1 MPGRHLTDHH
11 VRHYMNRGATWER
24 THGSYDPQV
33 FQSAPPC
40 GGRLEWAVDRCGA
53 EHGFNPRPRAGGDVN
68 GHCRARLA

>member
-40 GGRLEWAVDRCGA
+40 GGRLS
-53 EHGFNPRPRAGGDVN
+53 AGGGSNRSVQSFQSAPPC
-68 GHCRARLA
+68 GGRHAARRR

>member
-40 GGRLEWAVDRCGA
+40 GGRLAANTDGGDCCCCS
-53 EHGFNPRPRAGGDVN
+53 FNPRPRAGGDAP
-68 GHCRARLA
+68 RTPP